1 MSVRWKSVA
10 QAAACAG
17 VVAVCGLAPDVMK
30 AQGRRGG
37 GPNPLATTLFTAF
50 DADKDGNVTGAEVKA
65 AFDSWYDAAD
75 TQKTGKVTQDQLS
88 AALGPVFGPPAAP
101 AAAGGPGGRA
111 GGAGGGRGATEFVA
125 GASTPGLNDAC

>member
-17 VVAVCGLAPDVMK
+17 VVAVFGLAPVAMK
-30 AQGRRGG
+30 AQGGRGG
-37 GPNPLATTLFTAF
+37 GPNPLATTLFAAF
-50 DADKDGNVTGAEVKA
+50 DGDKDGSVTAAEVKT

-101 AAAGGPGGRA
+101 AAGAPGAPGGRA
-111 GGAGGGRGATEFVA
+111 GGAGA
-125 GASTPGLNDAC
+125 